1 MSLHPIVAQFHVT
14 RRMFAVIGSA
24 LKIAPERDTS
34 SHLDWFCREGWV
46 RNFGDPVFEATV
58 RGYVNTTGVYV
69 YRGVDFSSVGVEM
82 PLSIVWEDLIST
94 LSIPSDLDVF
104 FGLVPGRPR
113 SRRARGQLERSA
125 TRSRSMASGQSARPA
140 GRAGQGRAAPR
151 ID

>member
-104 FGLVPGRPR
+104 FGVVPGRLGDPWR
-113 SRRARGQLERSA
+113 GKKAMGPVSRVTSFMKEVRQPVDHTPKGAVFFK
-125 TRSRSMASGQSARPA
+125 
-140 GRAGQGRAAPR
+140 
-151 ID
+151 D